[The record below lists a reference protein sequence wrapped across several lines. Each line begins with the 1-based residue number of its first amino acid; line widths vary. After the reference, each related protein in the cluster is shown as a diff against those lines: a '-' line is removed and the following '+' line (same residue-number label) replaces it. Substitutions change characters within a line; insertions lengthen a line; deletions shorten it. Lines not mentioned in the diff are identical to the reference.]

1 MGLAKDIAVQRG
13 SPIPMGEA
21 AREIYSKIVE
31 GRPEL
36 AVKDFSSVYRF
47 LKENVTEN

>member
-1 MGLAKDIAVQRG
+1 MGLASEIAVQRG
-13 SPIPMGEA
+13 SPMPMGEA

-47 LKENVTEN
+47 LKESN